1 MFPRTGRFPRVSWL
15 RRTFSSAYRRA
26 RRAEGRGE
34 YREAAALY
42 AEADAPEDAANALL
56 FAAARAT
63 VLDERLAAYGDALRW
78 LPEEHPRRVEIE
90 GRIGL
95 AILDEAQRKGVR
107 NADERERLADA
118 ATRLERAEKWS
129 EAGTAWE
136 LLDRTEDFS
145 RCLQKAGDIER
156 LEALLD
162 ASTES
167 ARRERAL
174 RRLVDEHQMSLA
186 VGARIEA
193 RDALRKAI
201 ALDPTDRALAEMLRR
216 LEARFPTAGRVV
228 LRIDGRETTFSFGT
242 QVALGRDADV
252 VVRGTSVSRRHAEL
266 VWHADGLEVR
276 DLGSRNGTLVQGLP
290 IAGSLRLEGT
300 AEIGLGDDVTVRVEA
315 ETWGLRLEVLSGLDR
330 DHVACIGSLP
340 LPVPGL
346 RAKVSFVDGHPTLTA
361 QLGCTLDGQRV
372 VAPIALLR
380 GDVIEVDGHRVEV
393 P

>member
-1 MFPRTGRFPRVSWL
+1 VSWL

-42 AEADAPEDAANALL
+42 AEADASEEAANALL

-63 VLDERLAAYGDALRW
+63 ALDERLAAYRDALRW

-118 ATRLERAEKWS
+118 AARLERAEKWS

-136 LLDRTEDFS
+136 LLERTEDLA

-174 RRLVDEHQMSLA
+174 KRLVDEHQMSLA
-186 VGARIEA
+186 VGARVEA
-193 RDALRKAI
+193 REALRKAL
-201 ALDPTDRALAEMLRR
+201 ALDPSDRALAEMLRR
-216 LEARFPTAGRVV
+216 LEARFPTSNRVV
-228 LRIDGRETTFSFGT
+228 LRVDAREMTFVAGT
-242 QVALGRDADV
+242 SVALGRDADV
-252 VVRGTSVSRRHAEL
+252 VVRGTSVSRRHTELSWSAEA
-266 VWHADGLEVR
+266 VEVR
-276 DLGSRNGTLVQGLP
+276 DLGSRNGTLVRGLP
-290 IAGSLRLEGT
+290 IAGSLRLEGST
-300 AEIGLGDDVTVRVEA
+300 EIGLGDDVTVRVEA
-315 ETWGLRLEVLSGLDR
+315 EPWGLKLEVLAGLDR
-330 DHVACIGSLP
+330 DHVACVGALP

-380 GDVIEVDGHRVEV
+380 GDVLEIDGHRVEV
-393 P
+393 A